1 VIVVSDSGPLMA
13 LAKVGGLDTLFS
25 LFPKILTPP
34 AVYEE
39 LITAGLRLGA
49 PDAALLQECY
59 RSRQLEIMSPE
70 RTKLPVPALLGP
82 GEEQSVLLAIGRR
95 ADCLLIDD
103 LDARKAALANLKAA
117 GMGTQ
122 LKGTLGVIL
131 SACEG
136 GHLSR
141 ADAISLVETARN
153 RPDIWISAA
162 LCDHVLVLLEKST
175 H

>member
-1 VIVVSDSGPLMA
+1 MA
-13 LAKVGGLDTLFS
+13 LAKVGGLDALFG

-39 LITAGLRLGA
+39 LVTSGLRLGA

-59 RSRQLEIMSPE
+59 RSKQLDVLSPGP
-70 RTKLPVPALLGP
+70 TALPVPAPLGP
-82 GEEQSVLLAIGRR
+82 GEEQSVLLAIGQR
-95 ADCLLIDD
+95 ATWLLLDD

-117 GMGTQ
+117 GMSTQ

-141 ADAISLVETARN
+141 TDAIALVEAARN
-153 RPDIWISAA
+153 RPDIWMSAS
-162 LCDHVLVLLEKST
+162 LCDHVLALLGRST